1 MKLNKL
7 FPAIYFLASFTAVVL
22 STTVAAKCQ
31 TPFFEEVP
39 FTFRNSDVRIS
50 KMLKDSDGWLYFG
63 TDRGLFRFDGIR
75 FTKIICADTL
85 KDESVSALFQSTD
98 GKIWV
103 GFRNGAIASYF
114 KRKFTAFKP
123 EEGLPKVP
131 ISGFEETKG
140 GILWIS
146 TNGEGIFCV
155 SGKHLYNINTDD
167 GLNDNYIH
175 ALHSINNNEIIIA
188 ASDQGLN
195 ECTFSNGI
203 KSVRNISPVPAFPD
217 NIITSFMENKNK
229 FIAGTQDKG
238 ICIIDKGGKNLFI
251 PEVSRNWDYGMVNKV
266 ISVADEFWI
275 ATNDHGLVIA
285 DTSGGKMRFNFK
297 NGNLFQHS
305 TINDIVSDNE
315 GNVWLACN
323 NGILK
328 SPGKKIRLTDSL
340 QKEKISF
347 VHVTFFDSH
356 GNCWFSPDQG
366 LIKMW
371 TDSSGYLHSQK
382 FTITPPDKLIDIVTL
397 YEDPYGYLWIGT
409 MGAGVYRLE
418 ISTGAFKKI
427 TDNPALINGS
437 ILTISGK
444 GNDVW
449 IGGFEGTIFI
459 NLKNKEK
466 GSAEIKFAENIA
478 TDSLRNC
485 YVYCIYTDK
494 ENRTWFGTDGDG
506 AYMYDGRQLKNLT
519 SGEFNAHTVYSI
531 TEDGAG
537 NIWFNTQDNG
547 LYKFNGKRFQNF
559 SVNEGLSDVNISSMT
574 FDHSGNLI
582 LTHKNGIDILNKKEI
597 RFTYLRNKREL
608 TNMNPDLNSASVNAA
623 GLVYIGTEKFILQ
636 LSPDELN
643 GQPFPKTF
651 IDNISVFQK
660 EIGDSLHSFA
670 SDQNNISFDF
680 TGLWY
685 SDPTLVQYQYKL
697 DGFNDEWINTTDREI
712 TFPKLPPGTYTFNV
726 RSSLNSDF
734 SNASEAGFR
743 FDIRAPFWKT
753 SWFQIISSLSIA
765 FLLYLFIRYRDRR
778 IRNIDRLKKEAIEF
792 QFEMLKSQ
800 VNPHFLFNSFNT
812 LIAIIEEDQK
822 TAVSY
827 VEKLSEFFRSIVAYR
842 DKNLI
847 PLREEINLLNNYF
860 FLQKKRYGQHL
871 SLNINL
877 DENSLSATQIPPLT
891 LQLLVENAIKHNAVS
906 KESPMKIE
914 IFTESS
920 NIVVQ
925 NNMNPK
931 LLNERSSGM
940 GLQNITNRFKLL
952 TDATVEIKNDGKTF
966 SVKIP
971 LIKKS

>member
-1 MKLNKL
+1 MKFNKL
-7 FPAIYFLASFTAVVL
+7 LPAIYFLACFI
-22 STTVAAKCQ
+22 AAILCTPESLKCQ

-50 KMLKDSDGWLYFG
+50 KILKEKDGWLYFG
-63 TDRGLFRFDGIR
+63 TNRGLFRFDGIR
-75 FTKIICADTL
+75 FSKIACMDTL
-85 KDESVSALFQSTD
+85 KDESVSALFQSSD

-103 GFRNGAIASYF
+103 GFRNGAIACYF
-114 KRKFTAFKP
+114 KKKFAAFKP
-123 EEGLPKVP
+123 EEGLPKVS

-140 GILWIS
+140 GTLWFS
-146 TNGEGIFCV
+146 TNGEGIYCV
-155 SGKHLYNINTDD
+155 SGKHIYNINTED

-175 ALHSINNNEIIIA
+175 ALHSLIDSDIIVA

-195 ECTFSNGI
+195 ECTFINGK
-203 KSVRNISPVPAFPD
+203 KSVRNISPSPGFPD
-217 NIITSFMENKNK
+217 NIITSLLENSDKI
-229 FIAGTQDKG
+229 IAGTQDKG
-238 ICIIDKGGKNLFI
+238 ICIIDQQGKNLMI
-251 PEVSRNWDYGMVNKV
+251 PEVSRNWYYGMVNKV
-266 ISVADEFWI
+266 ISVGDEFWI

-285 DTSGGKMRFNFK
+285 DTATGKLKFNFK

-305 TINDIVSDNE
+305 TINDMVCDNE

-340 QKEKISF
+340 QNEKISF
-347 VHVTFFDSH
+347 VHATFFDSH

-371 TDSSGYLHSQK
+371 TDSSGNIHHQK
-382 FTITPPDKLIDIVTL
+382 FTLTPPEKLIDIVTL

-409 MGAGVYRLE
+409 MGAGIFRLQ
-418 ISTGAFKKI
+418 ISTGIVKKI
-427 TDNPALINGS
+427 TENPALANGS

-444 GNDVW
+444 GDNVW

-459 NLKNKEK
+459 NLKNKDK
-466 GSAEIKFAENIA
+466 GSKEINFAENIA
-478 TDSLRNC
+478 TDSLRNS

-506 AYMYDGRQLKNLT
+506 AYMYDGRILKNL
-519 SGEFNAHTVYSI
+519 SSKEFNAQTIYSI
-531 TEDGAG
+531 IEDGTG

-547 LYKFNGKRFQNF
+547 VYKFNGKHFQNF
-559 SVNEGLSDVNISSMT
+559 SINDGLSHVNISSMI

-582 LTHKNGIDILNKKEI
+582 LTHKNGIDILNRKEI
-597 RFTYLRNKREL
+597 RFTYLRNNREL
-608 TNMNPDLNSASVNAA
+608 TNMNPDLNSAAVSADRI
-623 GLVYIGTEKFILQ
+623 VYIGTEKFILQ
-636 LSPDELN
+636 LSPNELN
-643 GQPFPKTF
+643 SQPFPKTF

-660 EIGDSLHSFA
+660 ETADSIHSFA

-697 DGFNDEWINTTDREI
+697 DGLNDEWINTTDRQI
-712 TFPKLPPGTYTFNV
+712 TFPKLSPGTYSFNV

-753 SWFQIISSLSIA
+753 NWFQILTSLSIA
-765 FLLYLFIRYRDRR
+765 VLLYLFIRYRDRR

-842 DKNLI
+842 DKDLI
-847 PLREEINLLNNYF
+847 PLREEISLLNNYF

-871 SLNINL
+871 SLNIKI
-877 DENSLSATQIPPLT
+877 DDYSLSAMQIPPLT
-891 LQLLVENAIKHNAVS
+891 LQLLAENAIKHNAVS
-906 KESPMKIE
+906 KESPMEIE

-920 NIVVQ
+920 NIIVQ

-931 LLNERSSGM
+931 LLSEKSSGM

-952 TDATVEIKNDGKTF
+952 TDETVEIKNDGKTF

-971 LIKKS
+971 LIKK

>member
-1 MKLNKL
+1 MKFNNI
-7 FPAIYFLASFTAVVL
+7 FPAVYFLISL
-22 STTVAAKCQ
+22 NAALLCIPEVSKCQ
-31 TPFFEEVP
+31 APIFEEVP

-50 KMLKDSDGWLYFG
+50 KILKDKDGWLYFG
-63 TDRGLFRFDGIR
+63 TDHGLFRFDGIR
-75 FTKIICADTL
+75 FNKIICADTL
-85 KDESVSALFQSTD
+85 KDESVTALFQTVE

-103 GFRNGAIASYF
+103 GFRNGAIATYF
-114 KRKFTAFKP
+114 KRKFASFKP
-123 EEGLPKVP
+123 EEGLPKVS
-131 ISGFEETKG
+131 ITGFEETKG
-140 GILWIS
+140 GNLWIS
-146 TNGEGIFCV
+146 TNGEGIYCV
-155 SGKHLYNINTDD
+155 SGKHLYNFNTDD
-167 GLNDNYIH
+167 GLNDNYVH
-175 ALHSINNNEIIIA
+175 ALHSLYNTDIIIA

-195 ECTFSNGI
+195 ECTFSKGM
-203 KSVRNISPVPAFPD
+203 KSVRNISPGVGLPD
-217 NIITSFMENKNK
+217 NIITSLLKNNNKV
-229 FIAGTQDKG
+229 IAGTQDKG
-238 ICIIDKGGKNLFI
+238 ICIIDQEWKNLLI
-251 PEVSRNWDYGMVNKV
+251 PDVSRSWAYGMVNKV
-266 ISVADEFWI
+266 ISVGDEYWI

-285 DTSGGKMRFNFK
+285 DTADGKMRSNFK
-297 NGNLFQHS
+297 NGSLFQH
-305 TINDIVSDNE
+305 TIINDLVSDNE

-323 NGILK
+323 NAILK
-328 SPGKKIRLTDSL
+328 SPGKKIRLIESL
-340 QKEKISF
+340 QNEKISF
-347 VHVTFFDSH
+347 VHATLFDSH

-371 TDSSGYLHSQK
+371 TDSSGNIHRQK
-382 FTITPPDKLIDIVTL
+382 FTLTSPEKLIDIVTL
-397 YEDPYGYLWIGT
+397 YEDPYGFLWVGT
-409 MGAGVYRLE
+409 MGAGVYRLQ
-418 ISTGAFKKI
+418 ISTGTVKKI
-427 TDNPALINGS
+427 IENPSLANGS

-444 GNDVW
+444 GDEVW

-459 NLKNKEK
+459 NLKKKEK
-466 GSAEIKFAENIA
+466 GSIELNFGENIA

-506 AYMYDGRQLKNLT
+506 AYMYDGRQLKNLL
-519 SGEFNAHTVYSI
+519 SNEFNAPTVYSI
-531 TEDGAG
+531 TEDGSG

-559 SVNEGLSDVNISSMT
+559 SINEGLSDVNISSMI

-582 LTHKNGIDILNKKEI
+582 LTHKNGIDILNRKEI
-597 RFTYLRNKREL
+597 RFTYLRNSKVL
-608 TNMNPDLNSASVNAA
+608 TNMNPDLNSAAVN
-623 GLVYIGTEKFILQ
+623 GDGIVYIGTEKFILQ
-636 LSPDELN
+636 LSPDALN
-643 GQPFPKTF
+643 TQPFPKTF
-651 IDNISVFQK
+651 IDNISIFQK
-660 EIGDSLHSFA
+660 DIGDSIRSFA

-697 DGFNDEWINTTDREI
+697 EGFNDEWINTTDREI
-712 TFPKLPPGTYTFNV
+712 TFPKLSPGTYTFNV

-734 SNASEAGFR
+734 SNASEASFQ
-743 FDIRAPFWKT
+743 FVIRAPFWKT
-753 SWFQIISSLSIA
+753 NWFQIISSLSIA

-842 DKNLI
+842 DKDLI
-847 PLREEINLLNNYF
+847 PLREEINLLDNYF

-871 SLNINL
+871 SLSIKIDDNT
-877 DENSLSATQIPPLT
+877 LSATQIPPLT

-906 KESPMKIE
+906 KESPMEIE
-914 IFTESS
+914 IYTESS
-920 NIVVQ
+920 NIIVQ

-940 GLQNITNRFKLL
+940 GLQNITNRFNLL
-952 TDATVEIKNDGKTF
+952 TDEKVEIKNDGKIF

-971 LIKKS
+971 LIKK

>member
-1 MKLNKL
+1 MKFKNI
-7 FPAIYFLASFTAVVL
+7 FPAVYFLISL
-22 STTVAAKCQ
+22 NAALLCIPDVSKCQ
-31 TPFFEEVP
+31 APIFEEVP

-50 KMLKDSDGWLYFG
+50 KILKDKDGWLYFG
-63 TDRGLFRFDGIR
+63 TDHGLFRFDGIR
-75 FTKIICADTL
+75 FSKIICADTL
-85 KDESVSALFQSTD
+85 KDESVSTLFQTMD

-114 KRKFTAFKP
+114 KRKFAAFKP
-123 EEGLPKVP
+123 EEGLPKVS
-131 ISGFEETKG
+131 ISAFEETTSG
-140 GILWIS
+140 SLWIS
-146 TNGEGIFCV
+146 TNGEGIYIV
-155 SGKHLYNINTDD
+155 SGKHLYNINSDD
-167 GLNDNYIH
+167 GLNDNYVH
-175 ALHSINNNEIIIA
+175 ALHSLNNTDIIIA

-195 ECTFSNGI
+195 ECTFNNGK
-203 KSVRNISPVPAFPD
+203 KSVRNISPVPGLPD
-217 NIITSFMENKNK
+217 NIITGFLENKNNI
-229 FIAGTQDKG
+229 IAGTQDKG
-238 ICIIDKGGKNLFI
+238 ICIIDQEWKNLLI
-251 PEVSRNWDYGMVNKV
+251 PEVSRNWSYGMVNKV
-266 ISVADEFWI
+266 ISVGDEYWI

-285 DTSGGKMRFNFK
+285 DTADGKMRFNLK
-297 NGNLFQHS
+297 KGNLFQHS
-305 TINDIVSDNE
+305 AINDLVSDNE
-315 GNVWLACN
+315 GNVLLACN
-323 NGILK
+323 DGILK
-328 SPGKKIRLTDSL
+328 SPGKKIRLIESL
-340 QKEKISF
+340 QNEKISF
-347 VHVTFFDSH
+347 VHATLFDSH

-371 TDSSGYLHSQK
+371 TDTSGNIHRQK
-382 FTITPPDKLIDIVTL
+382 FTLTPPEKLIDIVTL
-397 YEDPYGYLWIGT
+397 YEDPYGFLWIGT
-409 MGAGVYRLE
+409 MGAGIFRLQ
-418 ISTGAFKKI
+418 ISTGAVKKI
-427 TDNPALINGS
+427 TENPALTNGS

-444 GNDVW
+444 ADDVW
-449 IGGFEGTIFI
+449 IGGFEGTILI
-459 NLKNKEK
+459 NLKNNVK
-466 GSAEIKFAENIA
+466 GSPEIKFADNIV

-506 AYMYDGRQLKNLT
+506 AYMYDGRLLKNVSST
-519 SGEFNAHTVYSI
+519 EFNAHTVYSI
-531 TEDGAG
+531 AEDGSG

-547 LYKFNGKRFQNF
+547 LFKFNGKHFQNF
-559 SVNEGLSDVNISSMT
+559 SINDGLSDANISSMI

-597 RFTYLRNKREL
+597 RFTYLRNNREL
-608 TNMNPDLNSASVNAA
+608 SNMNPDLNSASVNTD
-623 GLVYIGTEKFILQ
+623 GVVYIGTEKFILQ
-636 LSPDELN
+636 LSPDELAA
-643 GQPFPKTF
+643 QPFPKTF

-660 EIGDSLHSFA
+660 EVGDSIHSFA

-685 SDPTLVQYQYKL
+685 ADPTLVQYQYKL

-712 TFPKLPPGTYTFNV
+712 TFPKLSPGTYTFNV

-734 SNASEAGFR
+734 SNASEASFR

-753 SWFQIISSLSIA
+753 NWFQIISSLSIA

-871 SLNINL
+871 SLNIKIDDNT
-877 DENSLSATQIPPLT
+877 LSATQIPPLT

-906 KESPMKIE
+906 KESPME
-914 IFTESS
+914 IGIFIESS
-920 NIVVQ
+920 NIIVV
-925 NNMNPK
+925 NNINPK
-931 LLNERSSGM
+931 LLSERSSGM
-940 GLQNITNRFKLL
+940 GLQNIT
-952 TDATVEIKNDGKTF
+952 
-966 SVKIP
+966 
-971 LIKKS
+971 